1 MMTGSQYQQI
11 WRLMGVLQEHYGEF
25 GERVLSDILGSSL
38 HRDVKGYLGFLANER
53 VIARRGLG
61 TGIATR
67 YSIVATGEAPPHRRG
82 YAGGS
87 DRQHAIWNAIRSL
100 RNFSAV
106 ELAVASSTEEMPV
119 SQDAALDYINGL
131 VRAGYIRATGTAHRS
146 RTRMFGL
153 VPARNTGPR
162 APIVDRG
169 TTASFDLNLMRSV
182 NLNDLTRR
190 AA

>member
-1 MMTGSQYQQI
+1 MVGSQYQQI
-11 WRLMGVLQEHYGEF
+11 WHLMGVLQEHFGEF
-25 GERVLSDILGSSL
+25 GERALSDILGNAL
-38 HRDVKGYLGFLANER
+38 QRDVKGYLGFLANEK
-53 VIARRGLG
+53 VIARRGAG

-67 YSIVATGEAPPHRRG
+67 YNIVVSGEAPPHRRG
-82 YAGGS
+82 YAGGG

-100 RNFSAV
+100 RSFSAV

-131 VRAGYIRATGTAHRS
+131 VRAGYVRSTGTAHRS
-146 RTRMFGL
+146 RTRMFAVL
-153 VPARNTGPR
+153 PARNTGPR

-182 NLNDLTRR
+182 NPNDPSLR